1 MHQVGDDK
9 TEKGQAET
17 RRVVVRA
24 LQNKGVGWNSVM
36 TDLSSCESLAR
47 EFSPSFGQTPQFSLL
62 KRLWGPTA
70 TVTVR
75 NDSRIIDGAGHWPNF
90 LGNCRAF

>member
-24 LQNKGVGWNSVM
+24 LQNKGV
-36 TDLSSCESLAR
+36 
-47 EFSPSFGQTPQFSLL
+47 
-62 KRLWGPTA
+62 
-70 TVTVR
+70 
-75 NDSRIIDGAGHWPNF
+75 AGI
-90 LGNCRAF
+90 A